1 MTFVAVCGASG
12 KTGRALVGALR
23 RRGAQVRGLGRPA
36 VDLGTGAG
44 LEPALSGCE
53 ALYLMAPNVH
63 PDEPGL
69 VARTLDAARR
79 AGVQRVVYHSVAQPY
94 APAMP
99 HHLDKAAGEDLVR
112 RSGLAW
118 SVLQP
123 CAYLQ
128 NLVPAL
134 LADPPALT
142 VPYSVDVPF
151 GFVDLDDVA
160 EAAARVLTEPGH
172 SGATYELG
180 GPRPL
185 TVRDV
190 AGLAA
195 EVLGRPVPATA
206 TSQEDW
212 SGGPGRELPA
222 PARERLLAMF
232 ASYDE
237 HGLLTGSLPLRALLG
252 RPPSTAAET
261 LSRELSVR

>member
-1 MTFVAVCGASG
+1 MSVVAVCGASG
-12 KTGRALVGALR
+12 KTGRALTAALR
-23 RRGAQVRGLGRPA
+23 QRGARVRGLGRPA
-36 VDLGTGAG
+36 VDLDTGAG
-44 LEPALSGCE
+44 LDAALPGCD

-69 VARTLDAARR
+69 VARTLDAARA
-79 AGVQRVVYHSVAQPY
+79 AGVERVVYHSVAQPY

-134 LADPPALT
+134 LADPPALA

-160 EAAARVLTEPGH
+160 EAASRVLTEPGH
-172 SGATYELG
+172 TGATYELG
-180 GPRPL
+180 GPSAL
-185 TVRDV
+185 SVRDV

-195 EVLGRPVPATA
+195 GVLGRPVPATA
-206 TSQEDW
+206 TSPLDW
-212 SGGPGRELPA
+212 ADGAGRELP
-222 PARERLLAMF
+222 PHARERLLAMF

-252 RPPSTAAET
+252 RPPATALET
-261 LSRELSVR
+261 LRRELAVR